1 MDNQKNDLFNI
12 NKNLINNI
20 IIYLDNNTIFND
32 EYTTNLKLTM
42 NDLLSEDAKSYSS
55 KYIKQFVSVFKKIMK
70 NYKIFD
76 LELNILDN
84 REDDTRNNEYVL
96 LSSIFNCKFIIK
108 IISDEKNG
116 KNECIV
122 EHNCSKY
129 ISNNIILLDI
139 CPHFVLYINSMIIK
153 ENYFYNYYLNNSY
166 NMALVYHYINPLKI
180 NIDDLNYKISNL
192 TDFINYFNKYKYN
205 YQQNFLDEVF
215 LTIFFQIIY
224 SICTLS
230 KYRINHN
237 DLRQSNI
244 LIHGN
249 YIQNTYDTYK
259 VINNGEET
267 IYYVKN
273 LGFKIK
279 IIDFGLMN
287 SDKIDILN
295 NLNSYSHKMINEA
308 GLFKFYSH
316 YYDIHYVL
324 NDILYNNKI
333 KIISPNVHSLLNN
346 IINEKYLGPYKVN
359 KYVNNYWRLS
369 IPYTI
374 KEYSEIYNFP
384 ELYPEFKLNYDESNN
399 LIIDDIIKT
408 TMINHIEFLS
418 KEKITNSILN
428 NIIDPLDNN
437 LDKILKP
444 IEALK
449 LFTHFTSVPKNSQII
464 NNYILDLTY

>member
-12 NKNLINNI
+12 NQNLINNI
-20 IIYLDNNTIFND
+20 ILHLDKNIIFND
-32 EYTTNLKLTM
+32 EYTTNLKLLIT
-42 NDLLSEDAKSYSS
+42 DLLSEEALSYSTNYM
-55 KYIKQFVSVFKKIMK
+55 KRFVNIFKKIMK
-70 NYKIFD
+70 NYKTFNLKLNVFD
-76 LELNILDN
+76 K
-84 REDDTRNNEYVL
+84 READTKNNEYVL
-96 LSSIFNCKFIIK
+96 LSNIFNCKFIIK
-108 IISDEKNG
+108 IISDEKN
-116 KNECIV
+116 NCII
-122 EHNCSKY
+122 EHNCSKF
-129 ISNNIILLDI
+129 ISKNIIYLDI
-139 CPHFVLYINSMIIK
+139 CPHFVLYINNIEIQDK
-153 ENYFYNYYLNNSY
+153 YFYNYYLNNNN

-180 NIDDLNYKISNL
+180 NINDSYYKISNL
-192 TDFINYFNKYKYN
+192 TDLINYFDENKYN
-205 YQQNFLDEVF
+205 YQQTFLDEVF
-215 LTIFFQIIY
+215 LNIFFQIIY

-273 LGFKIK
+273 LGFKVK

-295 NLNSYSHKMINEA
+295 NPNSFNHKMINEA
-308 GLFKFYSH
+308 GLFKFYSE

-324 NDILYNNKI
+324 NDILFNNKI
-333 KIISPNVHSLLNN
+333 KSISPKVHSLLNN
-346 IINEKYLGPYKVN
+346 IINEKYLGPHKVN
-359 KYVNNYWRLS
+359 KYVNQYWRLS

-374 KEYSEIYNFP
+374 KEYSEKYNFS
-384 ELYPEFKLNYDESNN
+384 ELYPDFKLNYDENNN
-399 LIIDDIIKT
+399 LIIDDVIKT
-408 TMINHIEFLS
+408 TMINHIESLS
-418 KEKITNSILN
+418 EEKVTNSILT

-444 IEALK
+444 YEALK
-449 LFTHFTSVPKNSQII
+449 LFDYFTDKPEDIKII
-464 NNYILDLTY
+464 NNYILDLSN